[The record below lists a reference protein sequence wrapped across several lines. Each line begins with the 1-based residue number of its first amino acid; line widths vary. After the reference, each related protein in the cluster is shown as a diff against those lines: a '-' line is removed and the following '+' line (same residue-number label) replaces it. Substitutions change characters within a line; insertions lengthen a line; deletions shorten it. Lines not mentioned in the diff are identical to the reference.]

1 MDFNRGYR
9 VFDSSH
15 IHFELMKNEY
25 CDSII
30 VIPFENVSLLTKTRQ
45 YAGWC
50 WLLIGKKPPVKVMFH
65 RYKTTKKSCVM
76 LREAN
81 SISCVAI
88 FYTKR
93 QRGKKKTQFLEII
106 FLSFIPSFFFLLR
119 IPLIWKVHWNRQIVK
134 FIKHSKLTILII

>member
-65 RYKTTKKSCVM
+65 RYRTTKKSCVM

-81 SISCVAI
+81 IISCVAK

-93 QRGKKKTQFLEII
+93 QRKKKNPISWNN
-106 FLSFIPSFFFLLR
+106 LSFIPSFFFLLR